1 MQQKYT
7 STSLIVRLEIG
18 VFLSLLRDH
27 LLAIVSGS
35 RLILNRRHHLAV
47 QHLMAYSAHDTDVC
61 YLLAAFGAYYEHI
74 IPYSAAI
81 VIELLGPKPPA
92 PASEYRLRLVYKRG
106 YLDSEGHYVQ
116 FGACT
121 NEPAERGCPLE
132 DVLAFVSP
140 LFLESDNFDAECQ
153 VKFVSTEEI
162 LRREIGVFLHSFV
175 THINAVVQDSMNMTR
190 PLGSANLSTWHTMA
204 YSAHDK
210 DVAYVLA
217 ALGVYDERMV
227 DNSAAIVLELLG
239 PDKKQADSLSDFI
252 IRIRYKRGWSDLKG
266 EYLQF
271 PSCHDRPATAGC
283 PWNKLLEQIQP
294 LLVSPE
300 QYAELCSNMSYTNGP
315 MHDSRLRT
323 FILVSSGLC
332 ATAVMVLLTV
342 FLMRRFRRQKHLLQD
357 DEQVVFVRF
366 DQHSL

>member
-1 MQQKYT
+1 M
-7 STSLIVRLEIG
+7 
-18 VFLSLLRDH
+18 
-27 LLAIVSGS
+27 
-35 RLILNRRHHLAV
+35 
-47 QHLMAYSAHDTDVC
+47 
-61 YLLAAFGAYYEHI
+61 
-74 IPYSAAI
+74 
-81 VIELLGPKPPA
+81 
-92 PASEYRLRLVYKRG
+92 
-106 YLDSEGHYVQ
+106 
-116 FGACT
+116 
-121 NEPAERGCPLE
+121 
-132 DVLAFVSP
+132 
-140 LFLESDNFDAECQ
+140 
-153 VKFVSTEEI
+153 KFISTEEI

-190 PLGSANLSTWHTMA
+190 PLDPANLSTWHTMA

-283 PWNKLLEQIQP
+283 PWNKLLEQIQT